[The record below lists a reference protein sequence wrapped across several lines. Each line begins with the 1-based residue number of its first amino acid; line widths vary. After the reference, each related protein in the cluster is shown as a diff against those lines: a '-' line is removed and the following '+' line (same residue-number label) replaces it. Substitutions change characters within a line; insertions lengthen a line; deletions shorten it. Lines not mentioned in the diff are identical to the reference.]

1 MMERIMFS
9 ICRKARHGNE
19 PKYYICARRDNGFIP
34 AYRAYFFIKGN
45 KIKRV
50 SCMRYEHSV
59 TFGKRADDFTYFSP
73 GYYVFNIKARN
84 SDPSEWK
91 IGQNEYEKVRYD
103 INALITL
110 LKKSEI
116 TLKGYIELVLHEFDG
131 YQLIH
136 MTRTDQEGHG
146 TILGEQSLF
155 FRDGN
160 PIKIGRRI
168 KFDADGAV
176 CGCIMKTGILIFGY
190 AGRRRRGNDENK
202 VVQKCSRL
210 PDLSFQLYGFEQ

>member
-84 SDPSEWK
+84 GNPSEWK

-155 FRDGN
+155 FRDGD

-168 KFDADGAV
+168 KFDDV
-176 CGCIMKTGILIFGY
+176 RDFYRYSK
-190 AGRRRRGNDENK
+190 
-202 VVQKCSRL
+202 
-210 PDLSFQLYGFEQ
+210 

>member
-19 PKYYICARRDNGFIP
+19 TKYYICARRDNGFIP
-34 AYRAYFFIKGN
+34 AYRAYFFINGN

-59 TFGKRADDFTYFSP
+59 TFGKRADEYKFFSP
-73 GYYVFNIKARN
+73 AYYVFDIKAKN

-91 IGQNEYEKVRYD
+91 IRQNEYDKEKYD

-110 LKKSEI
+110 LKKAEI

-136 MTRTDQEGHG
+136 MARTDQEGHG

-155 FRDGN
+155 FKDGN
-160 PIKIGRRI
+160 PIKIGRKI
-168 KFDADGAV
+168 
-176 CGCIMKTGILIFGY
+176 
-190 AGRRRRGNDENK
+190 
-202 VVQKCSRL
+202 RL
-210 PDLSFQLYGFEQ
+210 DDLRDFYRYCK